1 MREEVREEVVMLVF
15 TQMGLCVLGTLLNNI
30 VFITLKDLPGLRAS
44 TYNVM
49 ICHLPFVNLMV
60 CTIIKPVIDL
70 MSLQIICI
78 NLNIALFKCF
88 GTFGIK

>member
-49 ICHLPFVNLMV
+49 ICHLTFVNLMV

-78 NLNIALFKCF
+78 VVNI
-88 GTFGIK
+88 